1 MNSILQALYHSEDF
15 REHVFVNEQSSNSIL
30 KSLFQIFR
38 QLNSSTTFTAID
50 TSSLV
55 KACSIN
61 PLIQEDAQEF
71 LLSLLDK
78 ADGALPLPISSR
90 FTGQV
95 EQITQCLEVN
105 FTKTKIQRFVDL
117 SLDIIDCKNITDALV
132 NYFSDE
138 LLTGENRIKAGEFG
152 KQDAVRITRLIQ
164 PPDNLILQLKR
175 FSYDMNSQEM
185 MKLHDRVEFPL
196 SLNFTELQL
205 HDATSPLIFDLYGIV
220 LHDGDPTYGHYT
232 FFARSLSRDP
242 ERWYYLND
250 AIVSDCD
257 FEFVKG
263 KSYGGSTYR
272 MLGGSSGSCNAY
284 LLLYRRRA
292 M

>member
-1 MNSILQALYHSEDF
+1 MNSILQALYHSDDF
-15 REHVFVNEQSSNSIL
+15 REQLFMYEHNSNPIVKALVQIFQQLNTTTTSSN
-30 KSLFQIFR
+30 
-38 QLNSSTTFTAID
+38 AID

-55 KACSIN
+55 RTCAIN
-61 PLIQEDAQEF
+61 PNIQEDAQEF

-78 ADGALPLPISSR
+78 TDGALTHPISER
-90 FTGQV
+90 FSGQV
-95 EQITQCLEVN
+95 EQVTQCLEVN

-117 SLDIIDCKNITDALV
+117 SLDIIDCANITDALV

-152 KQDAVRITRLIQ
+152 RQDAVRITRLIQ

-175 FSYDMNSQEM
+175 FSYDMNAQAM
-185 MKLHDRVEFPL
+185 VKLHDRIEFPL
-196 SLNFTELQL
+196 DLNFSELRL
-205 HDATSPLIFDLYGIV
+205 VDFVTPLIYDLYGIV
-220 LHDGDPTYGHYT
+220 LHDGDPSYGHYT
-232 FFARSLSRDP
+232 FFARNLSKDP
-242 ERWYYLND
+242 ERWFYLND
-250 AIVSDCD
+250 AVVSDCD

-284 LLLYRRRA
+284 LLLYKRR
-292 M
+292 